1 MMQTANVKKVPNQ
14 ELAITVINQAVIQNT
29 ENAKVKVDNVVELTK
44 SQRFSRFLEAYSD
57 CVWVGLE
64 SKSTL
69 NQVIKTV
76 EQPFVN

>member
-1 MMQTANVKKVPNQ
+1 MQTANVQKVANQ

-57 CVWVGLE
+57 CV
-64 SKSTL
+64 
-69 NQVIKTV
+69 
-76 EQPFVN
+76 